1 MLPDA
6 EQLHGHCIFSKVLRN
21 AESEVLSQ
29 THQGRN
35 YILIKCPGYMYV
47 YESTQ
52 EHCVGKGKNLGLY
65 VLICLAPSTYQALCK
80 CSLNHVLQ
88 VKIFIL
94 WGLSISEAV
103 KTDRK
108 WVQAHYTEECV
119 KWHNLLKG
127 QSGKGT

>member
-1 MLPDA
+1 
-6 EQLHGHCIFSKVLRN
+6 
-21 AESEVLSQ
+21 
-29 THQGRN
+29 
-35 YILIKCPGYMYV
+35 MYV

-52 EHCVGKGKNLGLY
+52 EHWVEKGKNSGLY
-65 VLICLAPSTYQALCK
+65 VLIFLAPNTYQALCK
-80 CSLNHVLQ
+80 CSLNQVLQ

-94 WGLSISEAV
+94 WGLSLSEAV

-127 QSGKGT
+127 QPGKGT